1 MAPWRLKGLWLGVV
15 YAVEGIHLV
24 LQNPALRQKQHLRI
38 FLQLSILSFML
49 IGAAQILVG
58 LPIHCLR
65 LFFWV
70 LSPSF
75 LHDDHAINSTLTFW
89 HTTLHNLISAL
100 PFVLLLFMRY
110 LYPQPLDNLFMESLE
125 FVDGRQTKS
134 GTLGQQHHQQ
144 QPRQRQSRSKKYSSI
159 SHHQQPHS
167 DQKVPSDITL
177 LPPQQQQQQQ
187 QQQEQQQQQ
196 QQHQKQ
202 QQRKR
207 QPRYQ
212 QQRTMD
218 NRSEPLSFAQQ
229 LAMQKKRSR
238 YWQNLKDS
246 SARTWKKVRL
256 GLMLGMLSMIPI
268 VGQFVFPAAGAFATF
283 KALGRTQA
291 ILVGL
296 CFLCLPSWITS
307 FAIRGLLGMRVL
319 MRELLEPYFSRMG
332 MTHKEK
338 RRWFDSRRDILFGF
352 SVIAYLLIQMVPIF
366 NFLAYGVIQASAS
379 YMVLVTDPLPMPPP
393 SPIKKKKSLF

>member
-1 MAPWRLKGLWLGVV
+1 MAPWQLKGLWLGVV

-75 LHDDHAINSTLTFW
+75 LHNDHTINSTLTFW
-89 HTTLHNLISAL
+89 HTTLHNLMAHCLSCIC
-100 PFVLLLFMRY
+100 
-110 LYPQPLDNLFMESLE
+110 N
-125 FVDGRQTKS
+125 GRQNKS
-134 GTLGQQHHQQ
+134 TTLDLHQHQQ
-144 QPRQRQSRSKKYSSI
+144 QRSPRPKKHSSTTPAPI
-159 SHHQQPHS
+159 L
-167 DQKVPSDITL
+167 DQKVPSNRTL
-177 LPPQQQQQQQ
+177 SPPPPQQQQQ
-187 QQQEQQQQQ
+187 
-196 QQHQKQ
+196 
-202 QQRKR
+202 KR

-212 QQRTMD
+212 QPRTMD
-218 NRSEPLSFAQQ
+218 SKSEPLSFAQQ

-256 GLMLGMLSMIPI
+256 GLMLGMLSTIPI
-268 VGQFVFPAAGAFATF
+268 VGPFVFPAAGAFATF

-296 CFLCLPSWITS
+296 CFLCLPSSITS

-352 SVIAYLLIQMVPIF
+352 SAIAYLLIQMVPIF

-393 SPIKKKKSLF
+393 PPIKKKKVLF